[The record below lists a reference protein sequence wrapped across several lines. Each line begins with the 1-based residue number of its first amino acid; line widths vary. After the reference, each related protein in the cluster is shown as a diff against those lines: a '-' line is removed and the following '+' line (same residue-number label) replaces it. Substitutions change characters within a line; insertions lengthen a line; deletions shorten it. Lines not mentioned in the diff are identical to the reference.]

1 MFTNLKGINMNSSKS
16 NQEKSVD
23 FESDHVESELCPPS
37 LELGSPL
44 VGNHA
49 VGSSNELGAM
59 QGDSTPET
67 ATVVVRFM
75 HDGRTTCYVA
85 NLFFYPEHANAYR
98 DGVVRD
104 LSLQIDAGCLR
115 RVVNDPS
122 AARNFLLQNV
132 AEHLQIGDKAF
143 RDQILRF
150 ARATLALLGFGN
162 YVFDMT
168 VETPTV
174 ATMDRLELLISLM
187 TVPVEGVTY
196 FGVVTPSLARD
207 IALHASSNVV
217 AVRRPQCRFTP
228 QDGVTND
235 ELFAVALELRS
246 ALKSVLEREICR
258 LFIESYGEVR
268 VFFNPIS
275 CDTPDLIEYLKNIVV
290 VLYPAW
296 QEEHIDASELVWK
309 GTGAK
314 IFELSGGYGHSSS
327 CTAAMDL
334 GLTSVV
340 DDASQFCEMAFDFL
354 EDDYSRWSQKLDP
367 DRAADATLTAEELMS
382 AMRFL
387 RRRMRALAAHLVRE

>member
-1 MFTNLKGINMNSSKS
+1 MLKVRMNSKKS
-16 NQEKSVD
+16 SQSY
-23 FESDHVESELCPPS
+23 FASLVEM
-37 LELGSPL
+37 GSPL
-44 VGNHA
+44 AWNHISGPTVGPEA
-49 VGSSNELGAM
+49 PR
-59 QGDSTPET
+59 QDSTRDI
-67 ATVVVRFM
+67 ATVVVRFNQ
-75 HDGRTTCYVA
+75 DAGATCFVA
-85 NLFFYPEHANAYR
+85 NLFYYPEHAEASR
-98 DGVVRD
+98 QAVFA
-104 LSLQIDAGCLR
+104 SLWGESDPGYLR

-122 AARNFLLQNV
+122 IGRDLLLQSV
-132 AEHLQIGDKAF
+132 AKHLQTGALSF
-143 RDQILRF
+143 RDQILHF
-150 ARATLALLGFGN
+150 ARVTLAVLGFGN

-168 VETPTV
+168 AEAPSV
-174 ATMDRLELLISLM
+174 ATMDRLEMLISLM

-196 FGVVTPSLARD
+196 FGLVTPSLARD
-207 IALHASSNVV
+207 IALHVSSNVV

-246 ALKSVLEREICR
+246 AFKSVLEREICR

-275 CDTPDLIEYLKNIVV
+275 CDTPDLIEYLKNIVL
-290 VLYPAW
+290 VLYPVW

-327 CTAAMDL
+327 CTAAMDH

-387 RRRMRALAAHLVRE
+387 RRRMRALAADLVRD